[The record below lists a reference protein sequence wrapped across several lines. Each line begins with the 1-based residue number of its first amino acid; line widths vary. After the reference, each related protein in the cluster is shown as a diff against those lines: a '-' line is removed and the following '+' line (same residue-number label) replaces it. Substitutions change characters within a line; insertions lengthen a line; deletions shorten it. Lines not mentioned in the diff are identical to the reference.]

1 MRLATTDWPGRGA
14 GPSWRGK
21 PTWESESL
29 SHPAY
34 SSRGS
39 IGDDDFITFYFPGG
53 FLKNHNGKQ
62 L

>member
-1 MRLATTDWPGRGA
+1 MRLATTNWPGRGA

-21 PTWESESL
+21 PTWESEYL
-29 SHPAY
+29 SPGLFE
-34 SSRGS
+34 SREVEN
-39 IGDDDFITFYFPGG
+39 DDFITFYFPGG